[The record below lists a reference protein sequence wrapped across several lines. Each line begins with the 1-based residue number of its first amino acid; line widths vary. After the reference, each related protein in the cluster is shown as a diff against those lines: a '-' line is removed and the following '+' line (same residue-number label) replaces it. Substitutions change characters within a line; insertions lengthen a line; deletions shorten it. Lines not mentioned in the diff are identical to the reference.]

1 MIRLGEKQI
10 LKVVRMKDFGMYVGD
25 EAEAILLPRKYVPAG
40 TRVGDDVE
48 VFVYRDSSD
57 RLIATTEEPALTL
70 GQIGLLKVKE
80 TSKIGAFLDWG
91 LEKDLLLPFK
101 EQTIQV
107 RSGKRYPVAL
117 YIDKSKRLCATMKIY
132 EYLSSESP
140 YGKDEMVEGFVYQVN
155 PNFGV
160 FVAIDGKYHGMIPTK
175 NVHSEYRVG
184 DRVEARVVNVREDG
198 KLELSLRDRVEV
210 QISKDAQM
218 VLEVLESYDG
228 VLPFTEK
235 ASPAVIERELNMS
248 KAAFKRAVGHLLKAR
263 KIVIDNGKI
272 RINVTE

>member
-107 RSGKRYPVAL
+107 RSGKSYPVAL

-160 FVAIDGKYHGMIPTK
+160 FVAIDGKYHGMIPKK

-248 KAAFKRAVGHLLKAR
+248 KAAFKRAVGHLLKVR

>member
-1 MIRLGEKQI
+1 MIKLGEKQI

-25 EAEAILLPRKYVPAG
+25 ETEAILLPRKYVPVG
-40 TRVGDDVE
+40 TKVGDSVE

-70 GQIGLLKVKE
+70 GQVASLKVKE
-80 TSKIGAFLDWG
+80 TGKIGAFLDWG

-101 EQTIQV
+101 EQSVQV
-107 RSGKRYPVAL
+107 RPGKSYPVAL

-140 YGKDEMVEGFVYQVN
+140 YEKDAVVQGIVYQVN
-155 PNFGV
+155 PNIGV
-160 FVAIDGKYHGMIPTK
+160 FVAVDGKYHGMIPKK
-175 NVHSEYRVG
+175 NAHGNFKVG
-184 DRVEARVVNVREDG
+184 DPVQARVVAVREDG
-198 KLELSLRDRVEV
+198 KLELSVRERVEF
-210 QISKDAQM
+210 QISKDAET
-218 VLEVLESYDG
+218 LIEVIESYDG

-248 KAAFKRAVGHLLKAR
+248 KAAFKRAVGHLLKAK
-263 KIVIDNGKI
+263 KIRIDQGKI
-272 RINVTE
+272 RANTGE

>member
-1 MIRLGEKQI
+1 MIRLGEKQV

-25 EAEAILLPRKYVPAG
+25 DNEAILLPRKYVPAG
-40 TRVGDDVE
+40 TKVGDDLE

-70 GQIGLLKVKE
+70 GEVGLLRVKE
-80 TSKIGAFLDWG
+80 TGKIGAFLDWG

-101 EQTIQV
+101 EQTVQV
-107 RSGKRYPVAL
+107 RSGKSYPVAL

-140 YGKDEMVEGFVYQVN
+140 YGKDETVEGIVYQVN

-160 FVAIDGKYHGMIPTK
+160 FVAVDGKYHGMIPKK
-175 NVHSEYRVG
+175 NVHGQFKVG
-184 DRVEARVVNVREDG
+184 DVVKARIVAVREDG
-198 KLELSLRDRVEV
+198 KLELSLRERVEF
-210 QISKDAQM
+210 QISKDAEVVM
-218 VLEVLESYDG
+218 EVLESYDG

-248 KAAFKRAVGHLLKAR
+248 KAAFKRAVGHLLKNK
-263 KIVIDNGKI
+263 KIVVEQSKI
-272 RINVTE
+272 RMNRAE

>member
-10 LKVVRMKDFGMYVGD
+10 LKVVRMKDFGMYIGE

-107 RSGKRYPVAL
+107 RSGKSYPVAL

-155 PNFGV
+155 PNLGV
-160 FVAIDGKYHGMIPTK
+160 FVAVDGKFHGMIPKK

-184 DRVEARVVNVREDG
+184 DRVEARVVSVREDG
-198 KLELSLRDRVEV
+198 KLELSVRERVEV
-210 QISKDAQM
+210 QISKDAQTLM
-218 VLEVLESYDG
+218 EVLESYDG

-235 ASPAVIERELNMS
+235 ASPAVIERELSVS

-263 KIVIDNGKI
+263 KIVIENGKI
-272 RINVTE
+272 RLNVTE

>member
-1 MIRLGEKQI
+1 MIKLGEKQI

-25 EAEAILLPRKYVPAG
+25 ETEAILLPRKYVPVG
-40 TRVGDDVE
+40 TKVGDSVE

-70 GQIGLLKVKE
+70 GQVASLKVKE
-80 TSKIGAFLDWG
+80 TGKIGAFLDWG

-101 EQTIQV
+101 EQSVQV
-107 RSGKRYPVAL
+107 RPGKSYPVAL

-140 YGKDEMVEGFVYQVN
+140 YEKDAVVQGVVYQVN
-155 PNFGV
+155 PNIGV
-160 FVAIDGKYHGMIPTK
+160 FVAVDGKYHGMIPKK
-175 NVHSEYRVG
+175 NAHGNFKVG
-184 DRVEARVVNVREDG
+184 DPVQARIVAVREDG
-198 KLELSLRDRVEV
+198 KLELSVRERVEF
-210 QISKDAQM
+210 QISKDAEALM
-218 VLEVLESYDG
+218 EVIESYDG

-248 KAAFKRAVGHLLKAR
+248 KAAFKRAVGHLLKAK
-263 KIVIDNGKI
+263 KITIDQGKI
-272 RINVTE
+272 RANTGE

>member
-1 MIRLGEKQI
+1 MIKLGEKQI

-25 EAEAILLPRKYVPAG
+25 ETEAILLPRKYVPAG
-40 TRVGDDVE
+40 TKVGDSVE

-70 GQIGLLKVKE
+70 GQVASLKVKE
-80 TSKIGAFLDWG
+80 TGKIGAFLDWG

-101 EQTIQV
+101 EQSVQV
-107 RSGKRYPVAL
+107 RPGKSYPVAL

-140 YGKDEMVEGFVYQVN
+140 YEKDAVVQGIVYQVN
-155 PNFGV
+155 PNIGV
-160 FVAIDGKYHGMIPTK
+160 FVAVDGKYHGMIPKK
-175 NVHSEYRVG
+175 NAHGNFKVG
-184 DRVEARVVNVREDG
+184 DPVQARIVAVREDG
-198 KLELSLRDRVEV
+198 KLELSVRERVEF
-210 QISKDAQM
+210 QISKDAEALM
-218 VLEVLESYDG
+218 EVIESYDG

-248 KAAFKRAVGHLLKAR
+248 KAAFKRAVGHLLKAK
-263 KIVIDNGKI
+263 KITIDQGKI
-272 RINVTE
+272 RANTGE

>member
-1 MIRLGEKQI
+1 MIRLGEKQV

-25 EAEAILLPRKYVPAG
+25 ETEAILLPRKYVPAG

-70 GQIGLLKVKE
+70 GQIGLLKVRE

-91 LEKDLLLPFK
+91 LAKDLLLPFK
-101 EQTIQV
+101 EQTVQV
-107 RSGKRYPVAL
+107 RSGKSYPVAL

-132 EYLSSESP
+132 EYLSSEAP
-140 YGKDEMVEGFVYQVN
+140 YSKDETVEGIVYQVN

-160 FVAIDGKYHGMIPTK
+160 FVAVDGKYHGMIPKK
-175 NVHSEYRVG
+175 NVHGEYRVG
-184 DRVEARVVNVREDG
+184 DTVQARVVSVREDG
-198 KLELSLRDRVEV
+198 KLELSQRERVEF
-210 QISKDAQM
+210 QITKDADI

-248 KAAFKRAVGHLLKAR
+248 KAAFKRAVGHLLKTK
-263 KIVIDNGKI
+263 KITIDQGKI
-272 RINVTE
+272 RLNIAE

>member
-1 MIRLGEKQI
+1 MIKLGEKQI

-25 EAEAILLPRKYVPAG
+25 ETEAILLPRKYVPVG
-40 TRVGDDVE
+40 TKVGDSVE

-70 GQIGLLKVKE
+70 GQGASLKVKE
-80 TSKIGAFLDWG
+80 TGKIGAFLDWG

-101 EQTIQV
+101 EQSVQV
-107 RSGKRYPVAL
+107 RPGKSYPVAL

-140 YGKDEMVEGFVYQVN
+140 YEKDAVVQGIVYQVN
-155 PNFGV
+155 PNIGV
-160 FVAIDGKYHGMIPTK
+160 FVAVDGKYHGMIPKK
-175 NVHSEYRVG
+175 NAHGNFKVG
-184 DRVEARVVNVREDG
+184 DPVQARVVAVREDG
-198 KLELSLRDRVEV
+198 KLELSVRERVEF
-210 QISKDAQM
+210 QISKDAET
-218 VLEVLESYDG
+218 LIEVIESYDG

-248 KAAFKRAVGHLLKAR
+248 KAAFKRAVGHLLKAK
-263 KIVIDNGKI
+263 KIRIDQGKI
-272 RINVTE
+272 RANTGE

>member
-25 EAEAILLPRKYVPAG
+25 EAEAILLPKKYIPAG

-57 RLIATTEEPALTL
+57 RLIATTEEPALML
-70 GQIGLLKVKE
+70 GEIGLLKVKE
-80 TSKIGAFLDWG
+80 TGKIGAFLDWG

-107 RSGKRYPVAL
+107 RPGKSYPVAL

-140 YGKDEMVEGFVYQVN
+140 YGKDEIVEGFVYQVN

-160 FVAIDGKYHGMIPTK
+160 FVAVDGKYHGMIPKK
-175 NVHSEYRVG
+175 NVHNEYRVG
-184 DRVEARVVNVREDG
+184 DRVEARVVSVREDG
-198 KLELSLRDRVEV
+198 KLELSMRDRVEV
-210 QISKDAQM
+210 QISKDAAIVM
-218 VLEVLESYDG
+218 EVLESYDG

-263 KIVIDNGKI
+263 KITIEQGKI
-272 RINVTE
+272 RLNTEA

>member
-40 TRVGDDVE
+40 TKVGDDVE

-57 RLIATTEEPALTL
+57 RLIATTEEPALML
-70 GQIGLLKVKE
+70 GEIGLLKVKE
-80 TSKIGAFLDWG
+80 TGKIGAFLDWG

-107 RSGKRYPVAL
+107 RPGKSYPVAL

-160 FVAIDGKYHGMIPTK
+160 FVAVDGKYHGMLPKK

-184 DRVEARVVNVREDG
+184 DRVE
-198 KLELSLRDRVEV
+198 V
-210 QISKDAQM
+210 QISKDAEM
-218 VLEVLESYDG
+218 LMEVIESYDG

-235 ASPAVIERELNMS
+235 ASPAVIERELSMS
-248 KAAFKRAVGHLLKAR
+248 KAAFKRAVGHLLKAK
-263 KIVIDNGKI
+263 KITIEQGKI
-272 RINVTE
+272 RANVEE

>member
-107 RSGKRYPVAL
+107 RSGKSYPVAL

-160 FVAIDGKYHGMIPTK
+160 FVAIDGKYHGMIPKK

-235 ASPAVIERELNMS
+235 APPAVIERELNMS

-263 KIVIDNGKI
+263 KIVSDNGKI